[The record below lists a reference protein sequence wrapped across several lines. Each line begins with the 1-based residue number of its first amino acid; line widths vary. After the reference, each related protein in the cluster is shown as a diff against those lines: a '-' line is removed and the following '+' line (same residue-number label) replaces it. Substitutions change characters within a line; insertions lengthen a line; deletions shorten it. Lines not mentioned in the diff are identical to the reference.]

1 MVEARTVSPEAVLLN
16 GRLRIRWREGAPR
29 QFVRGVVGVA
39 ALLVPPAVG
48 YVLFLAYAYGGLGA
62 VVAGASS
69 DGPGLPVLTGVPV
82 CVFALGVGGYLVRW
96 RRDYEVT
103 VSAPED
109 MIGWD

>member
-1 MVEARTVSPEAVLLN
+1 MVETRTVTREAALLN
-16 GRLRIRWREGAPR
+16 GRLRVRWREGAPW

-48 YVLFLAYAYGGLGA
+48 YVLFLAYAYGGVGA
-62 VVAGASS
+62 VVAGAST

-82 CVFALGVGGYLVRW
+82 ALFALGVGGYLVRW

-103 VSAPED
+103 VSAPEGL
-109 MIGWD
+109 IGWD